1 MTSSS
6 KPAKKDEDGDK
17 SIRLLFLRLPPWH
30 TWRSSSNSSVN
41 AQLLDV
47 QPGAR
52 VTQNELPNQGLEAF
66 TFRRKTLVAGL
77 EGPLV
82 QDDPQV
88 RRIMEVDTE
97 GRLLWSGFLLV
108 DATTPPPL
116 LLSELAAL
124 ELNRSGGTAWWRVA
138 VWRGGEEG

>member
-52 VTQNELPNQGLEAF
+52 VTQNELPNQGLEALVYWAAQ
-66 TFRRKTLVAGL
+66 RKSEL
-77 EGPLV
+77 
-82 QDDPQV
+82 
-88 RRIMEVDTE
+88 
-97 GRLLWSGFLLV
+97 
-108 DATTPPPL
+108 TPPGARV
-116 LLSELAAL
+116 E
-124 ELNRSGGTAWWRVA
+124 ENDEKRSSKRLYPSLP
-138 VWRGGEEG
+138 